1 MEEKETPFSDM
12 NETPSNDVNETPSN
26 DVNETSK
33 EPCVTS
39 KMTPSINP
47 DDTSILLLDSS
58 SDDDG
63 ISAAG
68 VMNDLAL
75 RSVQHRARL
84 LQPIQGSSS
93 TPTSPSTFTNGHFS
107 MSDNIPKPRQS
118 IEPPPKQVINSFF
131 SRFEKAD
138 VSLMN
143 SPYL

>member
-1 MEEKETPFSDM
+1 MEEKETPSC
-12 NETPSNDVNETPSN
+12 DVNETPSN

-33 EPCVTS
+33 EPSVTS

-58 SDDDG
+58 SDDDDDD

-138 VSLMN
+138 VSLMY